1 MQFEQTAERQ
11 KLKTSRPLQF
21 AALISIL
28 VGCATQPPEFDVKP
42 VVYKTREEFIQ
53 ETKNGVI
60 DIDPLV
66 QALTKVG
73 GQRVGTD
80 TFLPEVPKDGLIRL
94 DGSIKSDWLFSYSR
108 TNQPRYQSPGLP
120 LRWVAK
126 FWDWCTA
133 KGGFLPDTTGVGE
146 FLTSYASAKGYISSS
161 VYCLNL
167 SAFQKFRIDDKI
179 AELTLI
185 RPNYNANM
193 PPTHYAGHLVIQTRQ
208 SIVGTYP
215 LVNPAVSARII
226 ESQKPVEQ
234 SPNEFDALRQSRSK
248 IP

>member
-1 MQFEQTAERQ
+1 MIGEYP
-11 KLKTSRPLQF
+11 KTF
-21 AALISIL
+21 AF
-28 VGCATQPPEFDVKP
+28 PEGTYNSNIINWVK
-42 VVYKTREEFIQ
+42 Q
-53 ETKNGVI
+53 N
-60 DIDPLV
+60 
-66 QALTKVG
+66 
-73 GQRVGTD
+73 
-80 TFLPEVPKDGLIRL
+80 
-94 DGSIKSDWLFSYSR
+94 
-108 TNQPRYQSPGLP
+108 
-120 LRWVAK
+120 
-126 FWDWCTA
+126 
-133 KGGFLPDTTGVGE
+133 
-146 FLTSYASAKGYISSS
+146 GYIGARGIGKDSVEEGTEDARFPWIWASSNETNKYTVS
-161 VYCLNL
+161 ANEVNNATNL